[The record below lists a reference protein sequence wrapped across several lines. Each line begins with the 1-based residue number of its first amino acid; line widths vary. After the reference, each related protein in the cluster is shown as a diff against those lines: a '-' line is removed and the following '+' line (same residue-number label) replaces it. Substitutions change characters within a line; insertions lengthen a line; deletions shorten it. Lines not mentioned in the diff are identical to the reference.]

1 MSLLQSITTG
11 TISKSQEVKTQKISL
26 FRFCHQV
33 SLKKWKI
40 DRLNDHQKNKN
51 GLGELR
57 SEKSFLFPHHKICD
71 VYNGAQLKAHQLPP
85 LVFWGQL
92 FSKLRS
98 TEIFG
103 KFWHLNLAQGPETLV
118 FFPVSFHSQFNFTAL
133 FVSLGP
139 TYVVNWANQR
149 MHRW

>member
-1 MSLLQSITTG
+1 MIEGLEIQLQDATHDQDE
-11 TISKSQEVKTQKISL
+11 KAHELEVKTQTISL
-26 FRFCHQV
+26 VRFCHQV

-85 LVFWGQL
+85 LVCWGQL
-92 FSKLRS
+92 FSKLRP

-103 KFWHLNLAQGPETLV
+103 KF
-118 FFPVSFHSQFNFTAL
+118 
-133 FVSLGP
+133 
-139 TYVVNWANQR
+139 
-149 MHRW
+149 

>member
-1 MSLLQSITTG
+1 MSA
-11 TISKSQEVKTQKISL
+11 SL
-26 FRFCHQV
+26 RFCHQV

-85 LVFWGQL
+85 LVCWDQL
-92 FSKLRS
+92 SSKLRS

-103 KFWHLNLAQGPETLV
+103 KF
-118 FFPVSFHSQFNFTAL
+118 
-133 FVSLGP
+133 
-139 TYVVNWANQR
+139 
-149 MHRW
+149 